1 MIAGRVA
8 GGKLQ
13 IGAVVARCHHE
24 QHVRRRDGA
33 VQRGVVSGRAQAQ
46 VADLG
51 SVGLRVLNG
60 PDDGRRGAAAVPP
73 AQGLDRHDF
82 DVVAPDDAGDPDAV
96 VRMGGDG
103 ARAVGAVA
111 VLAARMDLI
120 AAGVEI
126 PAVDIVD
133 IAVSVVIHP
142 VAGDLVFVH
151 PDAALQ
157 ISVGVVDT
165 GVHQGHHHIPA
176 SAVVQGPGLLHADV
190 HAGRGLH
197 GPAAPGRC
205 AGLHPPGGDPLP
217 RGGGERKGIVEDRI
231 GVLLLLQLEAAVVIQ
246 GPLLRQQRVRGG
258 ESGACVC
265 VVGLD
270 QRHTLLPGQ
279 PRQALLQG
287 GGILV
292 DDHLGPAIRIQ
303 DQDLAAGVCGG
314 IQNGRPRRDGA
325 GVRSGCAQ
333 GHALRQQKQGEQQAH
348 RPFYMVRDPH
358 GVPPIPGLFSD
369 DGTMVHPKAKMSL
382 KCGETGPSGSLSPV
396 SSIADLLPAV
406 QSGSGFP
413 AL

>member
-1 MIAGRVA
+1 MVAGRVA

-13 IGAVVARCHHE
+13 VGAVVAGCHYE
-24 QHVRRRDGA
+24 QHIRRRDGA

-46 VADLG
+46 VADPG

-73 AQGLDRHDF
+73 AQSLDCHDF

-111 VLAARMDLI
+111 VLTARIDLI

-133 IAVSVVIHP
+133 IAVSVVVYP

-157 ISVGVVDT
+157 ISVGVVDA

-176 SAVVQGPGLLHADV
+176 SAVVQGPGILRADV

-197 GPAAPGRC
+197 GSGAPGGC
-205 AGLHPPGGDPLP
+205 IGLHPPGGNPLP
-217 RGGGERKGIVEDRI
+217 RGGGECKGIIEDRI

-246 GPLLRQQRVRGG
+246 GPLLRQQRVCGG

-279 PRQALLQG
+279 LRQPLLQG
-287 GGILV
+287 GGVLV
-292 DDHLGPAIRIQ
+292 DDHLGPAVLIQ
-303 DQDLAAGVCGG
+303 DQNLTVGVCGG
-314 IQNGRPRRDGA
+314 LQNGCPRRDGIGA
-325 GVRSGCAQ
+325 HSGCAQ

-358 GVPPIPGLFSD
+358 GVPPIPGWFSD

-382 KCGETGPSGSLSPV
+382 K
-396 SSIADLLPAV
+396 
-406 QSGSGFP
+406 
-413 AL
+413 